1 MNISMEFIP
10 FCPDVMKMR
19 ILSIFK
25 IKFQRK
31 RRKQPKNEIR
41 PANCKIDGLAKL
53 FVRGAVKNLNP
64 RKGTE
69 TFAFSAILTFLV
81 VLLRTLIPVR
91 GRKRV
96 KLAVDPVSS
105 LDVKKLNPQKGT
117 ETWYTYQCS
126 YLQLFS
132 VKNHNPRKG
141 TETC

>member
-81 VLLRTLIPVR
+81 VLLRTTIPVR
-91 GRKRV
+91 GRNAACCTGSLYFFIIHG
-96 KLAVDPVSS
+96 KLER
-105 LDVKKLNPQKGT
+105 LK
-117 ETWYTYQCS
+117 EY
-126 YLQLFS
+126 
-132 VKNHNPRKG
+132 
-141 TETC
+141 

>member
-1 MNISMEFIP
+1 MEFIP

-64 RKGTE
+64 RKDGN
-69 TFAFSAILTFLV
+69 FCLFSNINIF
-81 VLLRTLIPVR
+81 
-91 GRKRV
+91 
-96 KLAVDPVSS
+96 S
-105 LDVKKLNPQKGT
+105 
-117 ETWYTYQCS
+117 C
-126 YLQLFS
+126 S
-132 VKNHNPRKG
+132 VKNLNPRKDG
-141 TETC
+141 NLQTYQMNIYYCIR

>member
-91 GRKRV
+91 GRKLNV
-96 KLAVDPVSS
+96 AKIGLFGLSLEPKSPQGDGKLSA
-105 LDVKKLNPQKGT
+105 LK
-117 ETWYTYQCS
+117 
-126 YLQLFS
+126 
-132 VKNHNPRKG
+132 RKSEVG
-141 TETC
+141 MRKAAAGICL

>member
-1 MNISMEFIP
+1 MG
-10 FCPDVMKMR
+10 R
-19 ILSIFK
+19 L
-25 IKFQRK
+25 
-31 RRKQPKNEIR
+31 
-41 PANCKIDGLAKL
+41 ANCKIDGVVKPV
-53 FVRGAVKNLNP
+53 VRG
-64 RKGTE
+64 
-69 TFAFSAILTFLV
+69 
-81 VLLRTLIPVR
+81 LLRTLIPVR

>member
-64 RKGTE
+64 RKTE
-69 TFAFSAILTFLV
+69 TPLTH
-81 VLLRTLIPVR
+81 
-91 GRKRV
+91 KSYM
-96 KLAVDPVSS
+96 K
-105 LDVKKLNPQKGT
+105 
-117 ETWYTYQCS
+117 S
-126 YLQLFS
+126 YL
-132 VKNHNPRKG
+132 VKNLNPRK
-141 TETC
+141 TETTGLCPGPRFATR

>member
-69 TFAFSAILTFLV
+69 TPLTH
-81 VLLRTLIPVR
+81 
-91 GRKRV
+91 KSYM
-96 KLAVDPVSS
+96 K
-105 LDVKKLNPQKGT
+105 
-117 ETWYTYQCS
+117 S
-126 YLQLFS
+126 YL
-132 VKNHNPRKG
+132 VKNLNPRKG
-141 TETC
+141 TETTGLCPGPRFATR

>member
-53 FVRGAVKNLNP
+53 FVRGAVKTLNP

-91 GRKRV
+91 GRKLADISNEYLLLYSLRTTIPV
-96 KLAVDPVSS
+96 RGRNAACCTGSLYFFIIHGKLER
-105 LDVKKLNPQKGT
+105 LK
-117 ETWYTYQCS
+117 EY
-126 YLQLFS
+126 
-132 VKNHNPRKG
+132 
-141 TETC
+141 

>member
-53 FVRGAVKNLNP
+53 FVRADISNEYLLLY
-64 RKGTE
+64 
-69 TFAFSAILTFLV
+69 S
-81 VLLRTLIPVR
+81 LRTTIPVR
-91 GRKRV
+91 GRNAACCTGSLYFFIIHG
-96 KLAVDPVSS
+96 KLER
-105 LDVKKLNPQKGT
+105 LK
-117 ETWYTYQCS
+117 EY
-126 YLQLFS
+126 
-132 VKNHNPRKG
+132 
-141 TETC
+141 